1 MIDTLNQI
9 IEDGFR
15 RKLVHNFT
23 TPNPQ
28 LPNNTIVIDDNEMIH
43 FGSCSYL
50 GLEKNRTLQN
60 GVINAVMK
68 YGTQFSSSRG
78 YVSVDLYQEL
88 EQLMFQIFNKP
99 AIVSAS
105 TTLGHLATIPVLVG
119 KNDAVILDLQVHSS
133 IQMTVQQLKAKNI
146 PIHIIK
152 HNCMESLE
160 NQIKKLYN
168 KHEKIWYFADG
179 IYSMYGDYAPFEAL
193 DSLLNTYD
201 KFHLY
206 IDDAHG
212 MGWTGKSG
220 CGVVWSKM
228 QQSEKMILTV
238 SLNKSFAAAGGC
250 IVFPNEETAKK
261 VRNCG
266 PTYLFSGPIQPPML
280 GAAVASAKLH
290 LSEEIKP
297 MQDTLW
303 ELIQYTNQR
312 LDALGFP
319 QFQKTDSPVFFIP
332 VGLPKI
338 CYDIISKMKDKG
350 FFVNTASFP
359 VVPMRKSGIR
369 FMITTF
375 LDKTH
380 INSMLTT
387 LCEVY
392 AETIMENEMTYE
404 KIAKTFSIPN
414 FNIHIE
420 KQHIRNESNEKL
432 QVELFRTIKDL
443 DEKEWNATY
452 SRNGTLSYANLNLIE
467 DVYSHQT
474 TPENNWDF
482 YYLLIKDHT
491 QKVILKTPITVALI
505 KDDIFHPG
513 YVSEKIENLRLEN
526 TPYFLTSKTVITG
539 TLITKGNHVY
549 IDYKNKHWKKAL
561 SLFIEQLYKVLETSK
576 ATKIMIRDFYGQ
588 QDSEFETEMLE
599 RGFIKFQ
606 LPNNMEVEHLTWN
619 DRNQYLKSLPQKYR
633 YNVKKE
639 IIQYEPNFE
648 TSYTKPNSE
657 VEISQVY
664 KLYEQVFE
672 KSYDLN
678 VFKLTYEYFQRMCTS
693 DEYDVIRLYLKDDES
708 KHTNRL
714 VGVMF
719 SHIHEDVYNA
729 LIVGLDYEYVYSHKT
744 YKQILFKTL
753 LRARALN
760 CRKLDLA
767 FTAEMEKKKIG
778 ARPKEVFA
786 YMQATEHLKGSM
798 LEFM

>member
-1 MIDTLNQI
+1 MIETLNQI

-15 RKLVHNFT
+15 RKLVHNFSSS
-23 TPNPQ
+23 NEA
-28 LPNNTIVIDDNEMIH
+28 LPNSSIVIDDHEMIN

-50 GLEKNRTLQN
+50 GLEKNETLQQ
-60 GVINAVMK
+60 GVMNAVQR

-78 YVSVDLYQEL
+78 YVSVDLYKEL
-88 EQLMFQIFNKP
+88 ESLLAKIFHKP
-99 AIVSAS
+99 VIVSAS
-105 TTLGHLATIPVLVG
+105 TTLGHLAAIPVLVG

-160 NQIKKLYN
+160 KQIKRLYN
-168 KHEKIWYFADG
+168 KHDKIWFFADG
-179 IYSMYGDYAPFEAL
+179 IYSMYGDYAPFDTL
-193 DSLLNTYD
+193 DHLLEKYD
-201 KFHLY
+201 KFNLY

-212 MGWTGKSG
+212 MGWTGENG
-220 CGVVWSKM
+220 CGVVWTQMKHSD
-228 QQSEKMILTV
+228 KMILAV

-250 IVFPNEETAKK
+250 LVFPNEETAKK

-280 GAAVASAKLH
+280 GAAIASAKLH
-290 LSEEIKP
+290 LSDRIKP
-297 MQDTLW
+297 MQHRIWD
-303 ELIQYTNQR
+303 LIQYTNQR
-312 LDALGFP
+312 LDELGFP
-319 QFQKTDSPVFFIP
+319 QYQKTDSPVFFIP

-338 CYDIISKMKDKG
+338 CYDIISKMKDHG

-369 FMITTF
+369 FMVNSF
-375 LDKTH
+375 LDKEK
-380 INSMLTT
+380 INAMLTT
-387 LCEVY
+387 LCGVY
-392 AETIMENEMTYE
+392 VETILENNMTYE
-404 KIAKTFSIPN
+404 KIAKTFAIPN
-414 FNIHIE
+414 FNINIE
-420 KQHIRNESNEKL
+420 PKALKTANNEEL
-432 QVELFRTIKDL
+432 QVYLYRTIKDL
-443 DEKEWNATY
+443 DEKEWNETY
-452 SRNGTLSYANLNLIE
+452 SKNGTLSYANLSLIE

-474 TPENNWDF
+474 KPENNWDF
-482 YYLLIKDHT
+482 YYLLIRDNADKI
-491 QKVILKTPITVALI
+491 ILKTPITLALI

-513 YVSEKIENLRLEN
+513 EVSEKIENLRLEN

-539 TLITKGNHVY
+539 TLITKGNHVF
-549 IDYKNKHWKKAL
+549 IDYKSPNWQNAL
-561 SLFIEQLYKVLETSK
+561 SIFIAQLNKVLEASD
-576 ATKIMIRDFYGQ
+576 ATKIMIRDFYGE
-588 QDSEFETEMLE
+588 QDQEFETAMLE

-606 LPNNMEVEHLTWN
+606 LPNNMEVEQLTWD
-619 DRNQYLKSLPQKYR
+619 DRTQYLKSLPQKYR
-633 YNVKKE
+633 YNVRKE

-648 TSYTKPNSE
+648 TSYTKPQKE
-657 VEISQVY
+657 AEISKVY
-664 KLYEQVFE
+664 ELYEQVFN

-678 VFKLTYEYFQRMCTS
+678 VFKLTYEYFQRMCAS
-693 DEYDVIRLYLKDDES
+693 NEYDVIRLYLKDE
-708 KHTNRL
+708 NRRL

-719 SHIHEDVYNA
+719 SHIHDDVYNA

-753 LRARALN
+753 LRARALQ

>member
-23 TPNPQ
+23 TPNPA
-28 LPNNTIVIDDNEMIH
+28 LPNSAIVIDDHEMIH

-50 GLEKNRTLQN
+50 GLEKHEKLQQ
-60 GVINAVMK
+60 GVVAAVTK

-88 EQLMFQIFNKP
+88 EQLMFQIFKKP

-119 KNDAVILDLQVHSS
+119 KKDAVVLDLQVHSS

-160 NQIKKLYN
+160 KQIQKLSN

-179 IYSMYGDYAPFEAL
+179 IYSMYGDYAPFETL
-193 DSLLNTYD
+193 DYLLNKYD

-212 MGWTGKSG
+212 MGWAGEHG
-220 CGVVWSKM
+220 CGVVWTKM

-238 SLNKSFAAAGGC
+238 SLNKSFASAGGC

-280 GAAVASAKLH
+280 GAAIASAKLH

-297 MQDTLW
+297 LQNRIW

-319 QFQKTDSPVFFIP
+319 QYQKTDSPVFFIP

-338 CYDIISKMKDKG
+338 CYDIIHKMKEKG

-369 FMITTF
+369 FMVNNF
-375 LDKTH
+375 LNTEK
-380 INSMLTT
+380 INAMLMT

-392 AETIMENEMTYE
+392 SETILENEMTYE
-404 KIAKTFSIPN
+404 KIAKTFGIPEFSIK
-414 FNIHIE
+414 IE
-420 KQHIRNESNEKL
+420 EQKEFTFETEDAL
-432 QVELFRTIKDL
+432 QVCLHRSIKEL
-443 DEKEWNATY
+443 DENEWNATY
-452 SRNGTLSYANLNLIE
+452 SRNGTLSYANLTLIE

-482 YYLLIKDHT
+482 YYLIIKDHNN
-491 QKVILKTPITVALI
+491 KIVLKTPITVALI

-539 TLITKGNHVY
+539 TLITKGNHVF
-549 IDYKNKHWKKAL
+549 IDYKSKHWKKAL
-561 SLFIEQLYKVLETSK
+561 TIFIEQLNKVLEKTE

-588 QDSEFETEMLE
+588 QDSEFEQEMLE
-599 RGFIKFQ
+599 RGFTKFQ
-606 LPNNMEVEHLTWN
+606 LPNNMEVEQLTWT

-657 VEISQVY
+657 LEISQVY
-664 KLYEQVFE
+664 KLYEQVFN

-678 VFKLTYEYFQRMCTS
+678 VFKLTYEYFKRMCTS
-693 DEYDVIRLYLKDDES
+693 DEYDVIRLYLKDEN
-708 KHTNRL
+708 HRL

-719 SHIHEDVYNA
+719 SHIHDDVYNA

>member
-23 TPNPQ
+23 TPDPA
-28 LPNNTIVIDDNEMIH
+28 LPDSSIVIDDNEMIH

-50 GLEKNRTLQN
+50 GLEKNEALQN
-60 GVINAVMK
+60 GVVEAVQK

-88 EQLMFQIFNKP
+88 EQLMFQIFQKP

-160 NQIKKLYN
+160 KQIQKLSN

-179 IYSMYGDYAPFEAL
+179 IYSMYGDYAPFEEL
-193 DSLLNTYD
+193 DTLLNTYD

-212 MGWTGKSG
+212 MGWAGENG
-220 CGVVWSKM
+220 CGVVWTKM

-238 SLNKSFAAAGGC
+238 SLNKSFASAGGC

-280 GAAVASAKLH
+280 GAAIASAKLH
-290 LSEEIKP
+290 LSEDIKP
-297 MQDTLW
+297 LQNRIWD
-303 ELIQYTNQR
+303 LIQYTNQR
-312 LDALGFP
+312 LDELGFP

-338 CYDIISKMKDKG
+338 CYDIIHKMKEKG

-369 FMITTF
+369 FMVNNF
-375 LDKTH
+375 LNKEK
-380 INSMLTT
+380 INAMLVA
-387 LCEVY
+387 LSKVY
-392 AETIMENEMTYE
+392 SETIFAHEMTYE
-404 KIAKTFSIPN
+404 KIARTFFIPPFYINVENTKIKTVNTNELTVHVHRSIK
-414 FNIHIE
+414 E
-420 KQHIRNESNEKL
+420 
-432 QVELFRTIKDL
+432 L
-443 DEKEWNATY
+443 DEKEWNKTY
-452 SRNGTLSYANLNLIE
+452 SGNGTLSYSNLTLIE

-474 TPENNWDF
+474 QPENNWDF
-482 YYLLIKDHT
+482 YYLIIKDT
-491 QKVILKTPITVALI
+491 ENNIILKTPITVALI

-539 TLITKGNHVY
+539 TLITKGKHVY
-549 IDYKNKHWKKAL
+549 IDYESTHWKKAL
-561 SLFIEQLYKVLETSK
+561 TLFIEQLNKVVETTD

-588 QDSEFETEMLE
+588 QDSEFETAMLE
-599 RGFIKFQ
+599 RGFVKFQ
-606 LPNNMEVEHLTWN
+606 LPNNMEVEQLTWT
-619 DRNQYLKSLPQKYR
+619 DRNQYLQSLPQKYR
-633 YNVKKE
+633 YNVRKE

-648 TSYTKPNSE
+648 TSYTKPNSDA
-657 VEISQVY
+657 EISQVY
-664 KLYEQVFE
+664 KLYEQVFN

-693 DEYDVIRLYLKDDES
+693 EEYDVIRLYLKDEGLS
-708 KHTNRL
+708 NETRL

-719 SHIHEDVYNA
+719 SHIHEDIYNA
-729 LIVGLDYEYVYSHKT
+729 LIVGLDYDYVYSHKT

>member
-15 RKLVHNFT
+15 RKLVHNFST
-23 TPNPQ
+23 SNPT
-28 LPNNTIVIDDNEMIH
+28 LPNSSIVIDDHEMIN

-50 GLEKNRTLQN
+50 GLEKNETLQQ
-60 GVINAVMK
+60 GVMSAVQQ

-78 YVSVDLYQEL
+78 YVSVDLYKEL
-88 EQLMFQIFNKP
+88 ESLLGQIFHKP
-99 AIVSAS
+99 VIVSAS
-105 TTLGHLATIPVLVG
+105 TTLGHLAAIPVLVG

-160 NQIKKLYN
+160 KQIKRLYN
-168 KHEKIWYFADG
+168 KHEKIWFFADG
-179 IYSMYGDYAPFEAL
+179 IYSMYGDYAPFEEL
-193 DSLLNTYD
+193 DYLLEKYD
-201 KFHLY
+201 KLNLY

-212 MGWTGKSG
+212 MGWAGENG
-220 CGVVWSKM
+220 CGVVWTKM
-228 QQSEKMILTV
+228 KHSDKMILAV

-250 IVFPNEETAKK
+250 LVFPNEATAKK

-280 GAAVASAKLH
+280 GAAIASAKLH
-290 LSEEIKP
+290 LSERIKP
-297 MQDTLW
+297 MQHRIWD
-303 ELIQYTNQR
+303 LIQYTNQR

-319 QFQKTDSPVFFIP
+319 QYQKTDSPVFFIP
-332 VGLPKI
+332 VGLPKM

-369 FMITTF
+369 FMINSF
-375 LDKTH
+375 LDKEK
-380 INSMLTT
+380 INAMLTT
-387 LCEVY
+387 LCGVY
-392 AETIMENEMTYE
+392 AETIMEYNMTYE
-404 KIAKTFSIPN
+404 KIAKTFAIPE
-414 FNIHIE
+414 FNINIE
-420 KQHIRNESNEKL
+420 QKELKPETNDEL
-432 QVELFRTIKDL
+432 QVYLYRTIKDL
-443 DEKEWNATY
+443 DEKEWNETY
-452 SRNGTLSYANLNLIE
+452 SKNGTLSYANLTLIE
-467 DVYSHQT
+467 DVYSDQT

-482 YYLLIKDHT
+482 YYLLIKDAT
-491 QKVILKTPITVALI
+491 DKIVLKTPITVALI

-513 YVSEKIENLRLEN
+513 YVSEKIENLRSEN
-526 TPYFLTSKTVITG
+526 TPYYLTSKTVITG
-539 TLITKGNHVY
+539 TLITKGNHVF
-549 IDYKNKHWKKAL
+549 IDYKNPQWKEAL
-561 SLFIEQLYKVLETSK
+561 SIFIAQLNKVLETSE
-576 ATKIMIRDFYGQ
+576 ATKIMIRDFYGE
-588 QDSEFETEMLE
+588 QDQEFETAMLE

-606 LPNNMEVEHLTWN
+606 LPNNMEVEQLDWS
-619 DRNQYLKSLPQKYR
+619 DRTQYLQSLPQKYR
-633 YNVKKE
+633 YNVRKE

-648 TSYTKPNSE
+648 TSYTKPQSE
-657 VEISQVY
+657 AEISKVY
-664 KLYEQVFE
+664 ELYEQVFN

-693 DEYDVIRLYLKDDES
+693 DEYDVIRLYLKDEN
-708 KHTNRL
+708 HRL

-719 SHIHEDVYNA
+719 SHIHDDVYNA